1 MQLSGSGDLDGAQLD
16 RAGDERNFALRE
28 SEAFKCDRKGFGK
41 VKTVSYHLSEFI
53 TQLGDITQ
61 AGKSCAGVEQ
71 HYRDVLV
78 GPAFTGK

>member
-28 SEAFKCDRKGFGK
+28 SEAFKCDREGFGK

-53 TQLGDITQ
+53 TQLGDVTQ
-61 AGKSCAGVEQ
+61 AGKS
-71 HYRDVLV
+71 
-78 GPAFTGK
+78 